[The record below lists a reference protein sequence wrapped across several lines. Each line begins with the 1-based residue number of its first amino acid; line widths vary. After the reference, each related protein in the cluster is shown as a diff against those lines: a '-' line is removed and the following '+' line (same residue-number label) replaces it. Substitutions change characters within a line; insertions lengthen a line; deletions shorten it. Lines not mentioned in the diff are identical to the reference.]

1 MAKKNDGVKM
11 NALDKVI
18 SFISPQAGCKRMAAK
33 VALSTAKKFVNSGYS
48 EGGASTT
55 KSWARDFI
63 AESNSPQEDV
73 DYNLKVLRERSRVL
87 EMSAP
92 LAAAAINMTATKT
105 VGSGLYLKPCLDYE
119 FLGMTKEEAEE
130 WERNTEREFALWAES
145 KHCDATGVHTFYEMQ
160 ELIFRGMLSNGDGLG
175 LIKYGKPTPYM
186 PYELRLH
193 IIESDRLSSPLYS
206 GKNVER
212 SFNYTLVEGINA
224 KNGNRI
230 VNGIE
235 IDDDGKLVAYWI
247 CNRYPDE
254 YMRIHHKEERK
265 WIRIEAYGK
274 LTGNP
279 NVLHLYT
286 ATRASAYR
294 GVPLLAPVI
303 ESLKQLTRYSDAEI
317 MAAVIS
323 GMFTVFV
330 KSNGASSQN
339 PFGGGMA
346 NPFNGGGIPSPTGE
360 GAPERPRSSVDELA
374 LANGAI
380 NILEEG
386 EDVSFANPTR
396 PNANYDGFIT
406 SVYKQ
411 IGAALEIPY
420 EVLLKSF
427 NSSYSASRAAL
438 LEAAEMF
445 KKRRI
450 YLQDDFCQPVYELF
464 LAEAVAKGRIKAK
477 GFFGDPLLHK
487 AWCAAKWNSTATI
500 PVLDPTKEVQAAEL
514 RVKNGF
520 STREQETVALN
531 GGDYK
536 SNVEQ
541 LLRENQKLVEAN
553 APLNGAE
560 KQTDNAESNNNKITD
575 LESQVEELKEGRY
588 AENG

>member
-1 MAKKNDGVKM
+1 MAKNNNKVKL
-11 NALDKVI
+11 NVIDKIVCAVNPVKGGQRLAARYAL
-18 SFISPQAGCKRMAAK
+18 QAHKQ
-33 VALSTAKKFVNSGYS
+33 FVNSGYDL
-48 EGGASTT
+48 GGASGT
-55 KSWARDFI
+55 KSWARDFV
-63 AESNSPQEDV
+63 AESNSPQEDI
-73 DYNLKVLRERSRVL
+73 DQHLKTLRERSRVM
-87 EMSAP
+87 EMTAP
-92 LAAAAINMTATKT
+92 LAAAAVNTTATKT

-160 ELIFRGMLSNGDGLG
+160 ELIFRGMLSNGDGIG
-175 LIKYGKPTPYM
+175 LIKYRPPTPFM

-193 IIESDRLSSPLYS
+193 IVESDRLSTPLYS
-206 GKNVER
+206 SKNTEQ
-212 SFNYTLVEGINA
+212 SLNFTLVEGINY
-224 KNGNRI
+224 KNNNRI
-230 VNGIE
+230 INGIE
-235 IDDDGKLVAYWI
+235 IDDDGKLIAYWI

-254 YMRIHHKEERK
+254 FRRLHQEDKK
-265 WIRIEAYGK
+265 WVRIEAYGK
-274 LTGNP
+274 HTGNP
-279 NVLHLYT
+279 NVLHLFT

-317 MAAVIS
+317 MAAVVS

-339 PFGGGMA
+339 PFGAGMLNPFAVNGMA
-346 NPFNGGGIPSPTGE
+346 TGGDEETAPTHK
-360 GAPERPRSSVDELA
+360 RSTADELA
-374 LANGAI
+374 VGNGAI
-380 NILEEG
+380 VTLEDG
-386 EDVSFANPTR
+386 EDVSIANPTR
-396 PNANYDGFIT
+396 PNPNYDGFIV

-445 KKRRI
+445 KKRRT
-450 YLQDDFCQPVYELF
+450 YLQDDFCQPVYEMF

-477 GFFGDPLLHK
+477 GFFGDPLIHK
-487 AWCAAKWNSTATI
+487 AWCSAKWNSTATI
-500 PVLDPTKEVQAAEL
+500 PVLDPTKEVQAAKM
-514 RVKNGF
+514 RVEEGF

-541 LLRENQKLVEAN
+541 LVRENQKLTEARN
-553 APLNGAE
+553 ALVALA
-560 KQTDNAESNNNKITD
+560 TDKAPAQSDQKITD
-575 LESQVEELKEGRY
+575 LESQVEELKEDRN
-588 AENG
+588 AQRN